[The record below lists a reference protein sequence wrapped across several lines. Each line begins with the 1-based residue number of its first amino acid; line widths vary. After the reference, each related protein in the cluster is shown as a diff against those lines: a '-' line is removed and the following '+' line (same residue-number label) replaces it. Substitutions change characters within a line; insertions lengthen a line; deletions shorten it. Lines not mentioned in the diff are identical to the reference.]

1 MDFIFT
7 ERITNAFTFTTCIIH
22 CIEFM
27 NIIFGIQYQVDS
39 KDCWWINLFLSI
51 LFLQFFFII
60 IHIKRS
66 KNGFL
71 FSIALFNNN
80 KPINW
85 ILQYLHKYAKNN
97 NRNENI
103 SFIPTFSIRQYFF
116 FSQSTEFKSSDF
128 RHIIFVLS
136 PKTFIWSIC
145 FILRLISIEMLKAKV
160 TVVSVCC
167 FIYHNANCKAIIY
180 FDIKFWIHVF
190 YLK

>member
-1 MDFIFT
+1 MPLRLHVSFITLNLWISFL
-7 ERITNAFTFTTCIIH
+7 EYNVRSVPRIVDGLIYFSRFCFYNIFLLLYKTKEKRLFVQYW
-22 CIEFM
+22 IE
-27 NIIFGIQYQVDS
+27 G
-39 KDCWWINLFLSI
+39 
-51 LFLQFFFII
+51 QF
-60 IHIKRS
+60 
-66 KNGFL
+66 
-71 FSIALFNNN
+71 ALFNNN

-85 ILQYLHKYAKNN
+85 ISQHLHKYAKNN

-116 FSQSTEFKSSDF
+116 FSQSTKFKSSDF
-128 RHIIFVLS
+128 QHIIFVLS

-167 FIYHNANCKAIIY
+167 FICHTNANCKAIIY
-180 FDIKFWIHVF
+180 FDIKFGIHVF